1 MKNVTVLTQE
11 TNGERW
17 IRYGRASFYSEDGSD
32 NYLTSW
38 SFVQTL
44 WVVLWIAV
52 AAAVAVVAAK
62 TSVRHHWLLR
72 KSSPDDD
79 CEHYVAEDHVPT
91 DDKYINM
98 GDCVC
103 VYDNTEEYC

>member
-17 IRYGRASFYSEDGSD
+17 IRYARASFYSEDGSD

-44 WVVLWIAV
+44 WVVLWIVVV

-62 TSVRHHWLLR
+62 TSVRHHLLLR

-79 CEHYVAEDHVPT
+79 CGHYVAEDHAPT
-91 DDKYINM
+91 DDK
-98 GDCVC
+98 
-103 VYDNTEEYC
+103 